1 MSKQV
6 YIPIEIKSRELKSR
20 LLVLYFLIKKGYNC
34 VIGDKSGVYR
44 YMINNPG
51 GVYYDKS
58 ISINKVSFIKKIKK
72 IARHFVCSD
81 EELGITYNN
90 IESFFKFR
98 VCLPTLIET
107 TSFYCCGDRDYS
119 YLIGKYSKQK
129 DKFKLTGSA
138 QFDMIKSGFC
148 EFVYSDEINKIKLK
162 HGKFVL
168 INSSFG
174 IISEESVRYNT
185 NLAFKLRRI
194 NKEQYNEKFNEFYER
209 YKGFISFVDLVN
221 KLSKDFPRLK
231 FIIRPHPKEDL
242 KDWSKLV
249 NNNGNIFVI
258 KENDVI
264 PWIYVSQL
272 VIHTGCTTAIY
283 ANLLKKKIISYSSKL
298 EESGNSNLAQ
308 SVGFQAKNYS
318 DIKKGLTDL
327 HVHNNELNPSI
338 LKVLKISDLE
348 FCSDSIAEEI
358 SNLKTNI
365 TKVSFYMKIYYKY
378 LIFLNFISR
387 KKIKY
392 ISGESLNNKIP
403 DGIHIDEITSF
414 LNNTS
419 AFFSNEFKFT
429 IKSIDKNTFKICK
442 QSR

>member
-1 MSKQV
+1 M
-6 YIPIEIKSRELKSR
+6 
-20 LLVLYFLIKKGYNC
+20 
-34 VIGDKSGVYR
+34 
-44 YMINNPG
+44 
-51 GVYYDKS
+51 
-58 ISINKVSFIKKIKK
+58 
-72 IARHFVCSD
+72 
-81 EELGITYNN
+81 
-90 IESFFKFR
+90 
-98 VCLPTLIET
+98 
-107 TSFYCCGDRDYS
+107 
-119 YLIGKYSKQK
+119 
-129 DKFKLTGSA
+129 
-138 QFDMIKSGFC
+138 
-148 EFVYSDEINKIKLK
+148 
-162 HGKFVL
+162 
-168 INSSFG
+168 
-174 IISEESVRYNT
+174 
-185 NLAFKLRRI
+185 
-194 NKEQYNEKFNEFYER
+194 
-209 YKGFISFVDLVN
+209 
-221 KLSKDFPRLK
+221 
-231 FIIRPHPKEDL
+231 
-242 KDWSKLV
+242 
-249 NNNGNIFVI
+249 
-258 KENDVI
+258 
-264 PWIYVSQL
+264 
-272 VIHTGCTTAIY
+272 
-283 ANLLKKKIISYSSKL
+283 
-298 EESGNSNLAQ
+298 AQ

>member
-1 MSKQV
+1 MIRQV
-6 YIPIEIKSRELKSR
+6 YIPIEVKNRELKSR
-20 LLVLYFLIKKGYNC
+20 LLVLYFLLKKGHKC
-34 VIGDKSGVYR
+34 IIGDKAGVYR

-51 GVYYDKS
+51 GIYYDKS
-58 ISINKVSFIKKIKK
+58 ISKNKIAFIKKIKK

-98 VCLPTLIET
+98 VCLPTLTET
-107 TSFYCCGDRDYS
+107 TSFYCCGDRDYN

-129 DKFKLTGSA
+129 NKFKLTGSA
-138 QFDMIKSGFC
+138 QFDMIKPGFC

-162 HGKFVL
+162 YGEFVL

-185 NLAFKLRRI
+185 NLALKLKRI
-194 NKEQYNEKFNEFYER
+194 SKEQYNEKFDELYER

-231 FIIRPHPKEDL
+231 FIIRPHPKEYL

-264 PWIYVSQL
+264 PWIYASQ
-272 VIHTGCTTAIY
+272 VMIHTGCTTAIY

-298 EESGNSNLAQ
+298 ANSRNSNLAQ
-308 SVGFQAKNYS
+308 SFGFQAKNYS

-392 ISGESLNNKIP
+392 ISGESLNDKIP